1 MAMTVEQVI
10 NTLNAMIIND
20 EINPEDELRIML
32 PQHRND
38 MSYSIKLIVDDA
50 ELPHLETD
58 ASSSEYFSK
67 YKAD

>member
-20 EINPEDELRIML
+20 EISPENELRIML
-32 PQHRND
+32 PQYRND
-38 MSYSIKLIVDDA
+38 MSYGIELIVDDA
-50 ELPHLETD
+50 ELPHLEADT
-58 ASSSEYFSK
+58 SSSEYFSE